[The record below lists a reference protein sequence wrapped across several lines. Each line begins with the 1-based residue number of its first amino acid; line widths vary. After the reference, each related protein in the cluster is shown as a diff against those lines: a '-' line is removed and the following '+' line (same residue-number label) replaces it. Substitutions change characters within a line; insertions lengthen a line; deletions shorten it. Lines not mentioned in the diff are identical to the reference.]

1 LNARGRVSGL
11 RPEGGVTHGGH
22 LAEARRLFPG
32 APEPFLDL
40 STGINPFPYALPP
53 FGPDVFTRLPEP
65 DAVGE
70 LERIAASAYGVAD
83 PGMVVAAP
91 GTQILIDLLP
101 RLWPSPRSVAVLGPT
116 YTEHAR
122 AWASIGCPVN
132 QVTCFAALEGD
143 EAVIESGMGE
153 RERTQPALA
162 AADVAVVCNPNNPDG
177 RRIAPGQLLTLA
189 DQLAARDGLLLVDE
203 AFVDLE
209 GDDLSLASE
218 LPHPALVLLRSF
230 GKTYG
235 LAGLRL
241 GFALAAPERAST
253 IRAALGP
260 WAVSGPAIAIGC
272 RALADTAW
280 RAQAAC
286 RLADAAR
293 MLDAELAGA
302 GLRVIGGT
310 RLFRLAEANDAF
322 STFARLGRAGILVRR
337 FAEHPSWLRF
347 GQPAD
352 PSAWLR
358 LGAAL

>member
-1 LNARGRVSGL
+1 LSECSGVGSL
-11 RPEGGVTHGGH
+11 RPEQGVAHGGH
-22 LAEARRLFPG
+22 LAEARLLFPG

-53 FGPDVFTRLPEP
+53 LEPQSFTRLPEP
-65 DAVGE
+65 DALAA
-70 LERIAASAYGVAD
+70 LERIAATAYGVAD

-101 RLWPSPRSVAVLGPT
+101 RLWPLPRSVAVLGPT
-116 YTEHAR
+116 YAEHAR
-122 AWASIGCPVN
+122 AWARIGCPVEH
-132 QVTCFAALEGD
+132 VTCFAALVRDDRRWNRGRL
-143 EAVIESGMGE
+143 ES
-153 RERTQPALA
+153 REKT

-177 RRIAPGQLLTLA
+177 RRIAPAQLLALA
-189 DQLAARDGLLLVDE
+189 NQFAACGGLLLVDE

-209 GDDLSLASE
+209 GDDLSLASA
-218 LPHPALVLLRSF
+218 LPHPALILLRSF

-235 LAGLRL
+235 LAGVRL
-241 GFALAAPERAST
+241 GFALTAPERAAT

-272 RALADTAW
+272 QALADPAW

-293 MLDAELAGA
+293 MLDAELVRA

-310 RLFRLAEANDAF
+310 RLFRLAETNDAV
-322 STFARLGRAGILVRR
+322 SIFARLGRAGILVRR
-337 FAEHPSWLRF
+337 FSEHPNWLRF

-352 PSAWLR
+352 PSAWQRLR
-358 LGAAL
+358 AALSS